1 MFSKIL
7 FTLEVVALIA
17 APVGYLKLRDYRAEQ
32 FFDKGNAALQAGDWG
47 QAYAYYQEAA
57 RRDNDAVK
65 ASVACRLTLCKD
77 FGLGVAPAAQIEN
90 CPLHGDAFSD
100 CLAASKVPTT
110 KVLEAAK
117 QGLFESGSTDVMVW
131 IASTYRKG
139 SFSVPQDYAEAVA
152 WYRVA
157 AARGNVSAQSKLV
170 GLAYDYKNRWW
181 SPKPNEFPSE
191 WLLNV
196 ESEPSGSHIL
206 LHEYIAARL
215 FLGERIAAG
224 DETLAQHPEA
234 TDWLSEAAMVGNEDA
249 QAILGIKLAEGET
262 IDLSQETTIR
272 CFLAAAKQGNEK
284 AQTRIVELAQQGT
297 YRDSSWDALPTAW
310 LLAAAKQ
317 GNEKAQIRIVELAQQ
332 GAYRD
337 SSWDDLPTAWL
348 LAAAKQGNEKAQIR
362 IVELMQSGLYK
373 DTTWDNL
380 PVAWLIAAAQ
390 NNNEAAQA
398 HLGAKLAEGA
408 PLDLPEETAITCL
421 LAAAKQDNEKAQL
434 LLGTRLAEGESLPIS
449 QETAT
454 VYLLVAAKQGNVL
467 AQGRIVDLVQFGLYT
482 DASWKDLP
490 VEWLLA
496 AAKQGNEKAKEQL
509 IENVFVGHYSAKT
522 EQKVL
527 PILLSAAKSG
537 NERVRVYLGNKLAEG
552 ATLNLPEET
561 VADCLFLV
569 AKQGNEKAKDALSA
583 AAKQGNTM
591 AKDAL
596 AQMFEEGRWKE
607 GTNEEKFRA
616 LLPYAE
622 AGIAE
627 AQRRLAEYYWYGL
640 GVPQSAETARE
651 WYRKAAVNGDAY
663 AQWWVDWND

>member
-1 MFSKIL
+1 MVAKIL
-7 FTLEVVALIA
+7 FALEVVALIA

-32 FFDKGNAALQAGDWG
+32 FFEEGDAALQAGDWG
-47 QAYAYYQEAA
+47 RAYTCYQESA
-57 RRDNDAVK
+57 RRENKELVRD
-65 ASVACRLTLCKD
+65 VACRLTLCKD

-249 QAILGIKLAEGET
+249 QAILGVKLVEGES
-262 IDLSQETTIR
+262 IDLSEETTIR

-297 YRDSSWDALPTAW
+297 
-310 LLAAAKQ
+310 
-317 GNEKAQIRIVELAQQ
+317 
-332 GAYRD
+332 YRD

-398 HLGAKLAEGA
+398 HLGAKLAEGVT
-408 PLDLPEETAITCL
+408 LDLPEETA
-421 LAAAKQDNEKAQL
+421 
-434 LLGTRLAEGESLPIS
+434 
-449 QETAT
+449 
-454 VYLLVAAKQGNVL
+454 
-467 AQGRIVDLVQFGLYT
+467 T
-482 DASWKDLP
+482 DC
-490 VEWLLA
+490 LLA
-496 AAKQGNEKAKEQL
+496 AAKQGNKQAKKKLQTKKALEHA
-509 IENVFVGHYSAKT
+509 FAK
-522 EQKVL
+522 
-527 PILLSAAKSG
+527 
-537 NERVRVYLGNKLAEG
+537 G
-552 ATLNLPEET
+552 AWKRETDEET
-561 VADCLFLV
+561 
-569 AKQGNEKAKDALSA
+569 
-583 AAKQGNTM
+583 
-591 AKDAL
+591 
-596 AQMFEEGRWKE
+596 
-607 GTNEEKFRA
+607 FRA

-622 AGIAE
+622 ADIAA
-627 AQRRLAEYYWYGL
+627 AQKLLADHYWYGW
-640 GVPQSAETARE
+640 GVPQSREKAQE
-651 WYRKAAVNGDAY
+651 WYRRAAKNEDVY
-663 AQWWVDWND
+663 SQWWLE